1 MVNGGPSGV
10 RIAVFWYIFL
20 ALGYQDTAQCIQW
33 ALAQFTVSSLSSKGF
48 LCAFVCLFF
57 KEWNLSS
64 TNELLKPLLRV
75 IAHVSPVLNVDPS
88 PSLEGTQ
95 ECHAAC
101 KRKVN
106 KVRSPLLANTLVP
119 GSLRCQPGLVLAGL
133 RLRMATRRR
142 LSRTFP
148 LPHGVAAVLKGGW
161 QNRCPHTPQCLST
174 VPLEVRASGPES
186 KRVREGLTENSCL
199 ARRMVLGGGGGFLMR
214 LWPGFLTSH
223 IEKFK

>member
-1 MVNGGPSGV
+1 MYTMGTGSIH
-10 RIAVFWYIFL
+10 R
-20 ALGYQDTAQCIQW
+20 
-33 ALAQFTVSSLSSKGF
+33 SSLSSKGF
-48 LCAFVCLFF
+48 FVCLCVCLFVCLFF

-101 KRKVN
+101 KGKVN
-106 KVRSPLLANTLVP
+106 KVRSPLLANTLVPPP

-161 QNRCPHTPQCLST
+161 QSPCPHTPQCLST

-186 KRVREGLTENSCL
+186 KRAREGLTENSCL
-199 ARRMVLGGGGGFLMR
+199 ARRMVLGGGGRGSNEALAR
-214 LWPGFLTSH
+214 LPDQPH
-223 IEKFK
+223 